1 MNPVATLRLA
11 ADILR
16 YRPPTGID
24 PIADDLAAMC
34 DREADHVDALERL
47 RERQEERAHRDPH
60 DGHTFV
66 VPDVDE
72 HLLAIARH
80 IVEEA

>member
-1 MNPVATLRLA
+1 MTPVATLRLA
-11 ADILR
+11 ATRLR
-16 YRPPTGID
+16 SIPPAAL
-24 PIADDLAAMC
+24 PIAPVLAAMC
-34 DREADHVDALERL
+34 DREADRLEALERL

-80 IVEEA
+80 IVEEAS